1 MERLRENNLWD
12 EAREAERQFKSVY
25 GPSSP
30 SEVNP
35 AILEDP
41 VDVDELIS
49 WYKKG

>member
-1 MERLRENNLWD
+1 MSNEELWN
-12 EAREAERQFKSVY
+12 EAREAERQFKAVY

-41 VDVDELIS
+41 MDVDELIS